1 MKFKV
6 GFIFLL
12 GMLTGTIATMLLT
25 NAMADEASLQR
36 QLDAQQR
43 TMNAQQNQI
52 YQLQQDIATLRG
64 ELEQLRYLASR
75 QGGASSLNN
84 NTVVNLPVG
93 NTPSAAPAA
102 PSNNAASSST
112 GKLAG
117 VTDESRKAYNDAY
130 AKVQNNDLNGA
141 AAAFKTYVEKYP
153 DNALTPN
160 AWYWLGQV
168 QYSQANYEQARLSF
182 LNVARFA
189 DSQKRPDALYK
200 LGMISKFLGD
210 KDKATRYF
218 QLVVQ
223 TYPNDAA
230 ATLSSRELQRLK

>member
-75 QGGASSLNN
+75 QGGAPSLNN

-93 NTPSAAPAA
+93 NTQSAAP
-102 PSNNAASSST
+102 SKNADSSST
-112 GKLAG
+112 GKLTG
-117 VTDESRKAYNDAY
+117 VTDEARKAYIDAY
-130 AKVQNNDLNGA
+130 A
-141 AAAFKTYVEKYP
+141 
-153 DNALTPN
+153 
-160 AWYWLGQV
+160 
-168 QYSQANYEQARLSF
+168 
-182 LNVARFA
+182 
-189 DSQKRPDALYK
+189 
-200 LGMISKFLGD
+200 
-210 KDKATRYF
+210 
-218 QLVVQ
+218 
-223 TYPNDAA
+223 
-230 ATLSSRELQRLK
+230 